1 MTINKKKDSDL
12 KISDVVKK
20 TLSLGLGAAFVTED
34 VIKSVLT
41 DLSLPKDLAASL
53 LLNAKNSKEEF
64 LKVVKEELG
73 KYLMGVDVSRLIGQL
88 LDKYDLEIDAKIQFK
103 KKSDE

>member
-1 MTINKKKDSDL
+1 MSTSKQKASDL

-20 TLSLGLGAAFVTED
+20 TLSLGLGAAFITED

-41 DLSLPKDLAASL
+41 DLPLPKDLASSL
-53 LLNAKNSKEEF
+53 LQNAKNSKEEF

-73 KYLMGVDVSRLIGQL
+73 KYLLEMDVSRIIGQIL
-88 LDKYDLEIDAKIQFK
+88 EKYDLEIDAKIRFK
-103 KKSDE
+103 KKVDE